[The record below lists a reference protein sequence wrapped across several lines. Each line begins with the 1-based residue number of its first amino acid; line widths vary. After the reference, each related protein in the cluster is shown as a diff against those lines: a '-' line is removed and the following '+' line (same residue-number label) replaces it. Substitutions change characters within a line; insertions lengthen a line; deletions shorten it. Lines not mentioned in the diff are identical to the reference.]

1 MTHEIN
7 NKNRQLGA
15 PCRAPK
21 NEGRRW
27 DLRGPSNLRALVET
41 LLDLFFF
48 CFMPSNLV
56 LRPQVGTA
64 RVAL

>member
-48 CFMPSNLV
+48 LFH
-56 LRPQVGTA
+56 
-64 RVAL
+64 ALKFSFEASSRDC